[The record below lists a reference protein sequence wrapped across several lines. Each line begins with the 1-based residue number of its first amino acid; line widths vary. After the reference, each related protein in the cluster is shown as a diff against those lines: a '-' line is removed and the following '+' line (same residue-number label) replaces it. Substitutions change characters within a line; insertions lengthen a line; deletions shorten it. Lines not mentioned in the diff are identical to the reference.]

1 MSSAAPQWD
10 LSTLLSEG
18 RASGCTALEVRVE
31 WKHGHGLERGT
42 QAAWSSARQQAADA
56 GLVISAIALGTR
68 LNRTTPD
75 ERAAAVEEIA
85 AYAELAAIAGAS
97 VLRVFGGPM
106 APGWTMEQ
114 ARPFVADTL
123 AAAAQRCAPYQ
134 VMPCLETHDAFWN
147 PADVAWCLEHAGHAN
162 TGATWHAAH
171 HVRRGISVDGPDGRP
186 AQSGPARAQGSRLS
200 VPLGAGTDGT
210 YAVIWTVIAADTH
223 PSRGMLTFSVGHAS
237 PLRAP
242 GLGGADVGL
251 VSPVGFVL
259 QALGRF
265 FHFAGFALG
274 FGAATYALF
283 VARDPLPLRL
293 AGGVA
298 RGVPGRV
305 RRRGVDRRSAVAVAV
320 DVRGL
325 QDAR

>member
-1 MSSAAPQWD
+1 MRIGFMSSAAPQWD

-171 HVRRGISVDGPDGRP
+171 HVRRGISVDDAFATLGPWVRHVHVSEIP
-186 AQSGPARAQGSRLS
+186 AVASAAQQGDIPA
-200 VPLGAGTDGT
+200 PLGEGDGSMRRQVEILAKQGYAGTLSLEWINNKETPIDPRPVLLQYGSTMQRWLSEAGAQPSVAGT
-210 YAVIWTVIAADTH
+210 
-223 PSRGMLTFSVGHAS
+223 
-237 PLRAP
+237 
-242 GLGGADVGL
+242 
-251 VSPVGFVL
+251 
-259 QALGRF
+259 Q
-265 FHFAGFALG
+265 
-274 FGAATYALF
+274 
-283 VARDPLPLRL
+283 
-293 AGGVA
+293 
-298 RGVPGRV
+298 
-305 RRRGVDRRSAVAVAV
+305 
-320 DVRGL
+320 
-325 QDAR
+325 